1 MKKDFIWYASAQSA
15 NRFPVEPIICPIFS
29 KFSIQNTF
37 IKHQKNNFQRQIE
50 NLKISEIQ
58 SLPLFDYLPKCK
70 RSHFFELNT
79 NISSFGADSRLID
92 KWCNLD
98 WPIFRWRCSLWR
110 LIWKELVLYTGAY
123 MVISSVYRW
132 GLLISTDHLISILSY
147 VYPGTVCPL
156 SSKWSLKSWSAGA
169 DSNPQVEKH
178 CQTFSQD
185 ETFKLSVMWQLR
197 KSLLI

>member
-1 MKKDFIWYASAQSA
+1 MENENYCQRISSHWNKTDFHKLHTLGVFEVKLASHIFFDNLYHITNLGQSHKFMKKDFIWYASAQSA

-79 NISSFGADSRLID
+79 NISSFGPDSRADWLI
-92 KWCNLD
+92 NAA
-98 WPIFRWRCSLWR
+98 I
-110 LIWKELVLYTGAY
+110 
-123 MVISSVYRW
+123 
-132 GLLISTDHLISILSY
+132 
-147 VYPGTVCPL
+147 
-156 SSKWSLKSWSAGA
+156 
-169 DSNPQVEKH
+169 
-178 CQTFSQD
+178 
-185 ETFKLSVMWQLR
+185 
-197 KSLLI
+197 